1 MRLGYSSQYHLESV
15 LKVLKNSSNFN
26 HFNALQKKDF
36 EYYFS
41 LNVYILTLE
50 IKTTYWI
57 TDFSSAKIT
66 LLKLRCKRHWKLLKS
81 LHSPCKKIFIYLPQ
95 LWTVWLENLSKKG
108 VSEMD
113 IYILVNYETHQN
125 SYIQYNKIIEDKAV
139 SRRVLVSFV
148 QKSVPRK
155 LFSTFVTC
163 IFYVKSK

>member
-1 MRLGYSSQYHLESV
+1 MQENFYLLATTLNSLVRKSV
-15 LKVLKNSSNFN
+15 K
-26 HFNALQKKDF
+26 
-36 EYYFS
+36 E
-41 LNVYILTLE
+41 
-50 IKTTYWI
+50 
-57 TDFSSAKIT
+57 
-66 LLKLRCKRHWKLLKS
+66 R
-81 LHSPCKKIFIYLPQ
+81 
-95 LWTVWLENLSKKG
+95 

-125 SYIQYNKIIEDKAV
+125 SYIQYNKIIKDKAV